1 MSVNYKI
8 SWQSWIGPYSAKFL
22 WSEILLKTPVS
33 SSILCNHCLLII
45 LSLKVPKYLW
55 QTKGKLNE
63 CSHGLKYDK
72 CHSILQTV
80 ENDYLNSSLWEVEPF
95 LHYWGQFSDSPAFF
109 TEDILC
115 SGGQD
120 NDFST
125 CWGDTDFY
133 TTVAI
138 FCQLSRQKI
147 VQLSLEH
154 SICNELQ
161 KAIWFNYRACKYI
174 YSPNN

>member
-1 MSVNYKI
+1 MLKPPKIWLMS
-8 SWQSWIGPYSAKFL
+8 L
-22 WSEILLKTPVS
+22 
-33 SSILCNHCLLII
+33 
-45 LSLKVPKYLW
+45 
-55 QTKGKLNE
+55 
-63 CSHGLKYDK
+63 
-72 CHSILQTV
+72 LQTV

-95 LHYWGQFSDSPAFF
+95 LYNWGKFSDSPAFF
-109 TEDILC
+109 TKDILC

-125 CWGDTDFY
+125 CWCDTDFY

-161 KAIWFNYRACKYI
+161 KTICFSYRVLYATHRKVYPFIKQVKSLAIACYKI
-174 YSPNN
+174 PI

>member
-1 MSVNYKI
+1 MSVNY
-8 SWQSWIGPYSAKFL
+8 AKFL
-22 WSEILLKTPVS
+22 WSEILLKTPVCS
-33 SSILCNHCLLII
+33 SVLCNHCLLII
-45 LSLKVPKYLW
+45 LSLKVPKNLW

-72 CHSILQTV
+72 CYSILQTV

-95 LHYWGQFSDSPAFF
+95 LYYWGQFSDSPAFF

-125 CWGDTDFY
+125 CWCDTDFY

-161 KAIWFNYRACKYI
+161 KAIWV
-174 YSPNN
+174 